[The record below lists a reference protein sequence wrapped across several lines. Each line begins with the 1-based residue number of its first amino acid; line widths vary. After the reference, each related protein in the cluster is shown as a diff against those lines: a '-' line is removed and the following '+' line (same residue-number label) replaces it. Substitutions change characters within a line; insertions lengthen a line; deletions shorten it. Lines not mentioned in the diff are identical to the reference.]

1 MNGFTERGKWMIRK
15 YVSGNVIEKSKFWVP
30 EQTKP
35 RAKKAASSSH
45 RKQDENDQA
54 AVKVFARLT
63 NCNFSHGD
71 LWLTLSW
78 SDAGI
83 RALCEKY
90 GIDPDDIDAIKKAAD
105 KELMLFLRRMKRHCG
120 KNDVDYKYL
129 AITSDLDGETGELTR
144 VHCHVLMPRATYE
157 LCVQNWHYGTVD
169 YQLLRNQ
176 DDYTPLAIYICKQ
189 CRRAAN
195 EHRWHASRNL
205 KKPEITETETHA
217 KGELHI
223 PRGAKALDI
232 GHYDIE
238 SGNHYVRYTKAP
250 AKAAAGKERK
260 TENGH
265 SRDGVQEHE
274 ACSDD
279 LRRKR

>member
-83 RALCEKY
+83 RALCAKY

-105 KELMLFLRRMKRHCG
+105 KELMLFLRRM
-120 KNDVDYKYL
+120 N
-129 AITSDLDGETGELTR
+129 AET
-144 VHCHVLMPRATYE
+144 V
-157 LCVQNWHYGTVD
+157 
-169 YQLLRNQ
+169 
-176 DDYTPLAIYICKQ
+176 
-189 CRRAAN
+189 
-195 EHRWHASRNL
+195 ASVV
-205 KKPEITETETHA
+205 EGFDT
-217 KGELHI
+217 
-223 PRGAKALDI
+223 
-232 GHYDIE
+232 
-238 SGNHYVRYTKAP
+238 
-250 AKAAAGKERK
+250 
-260 TENGH
+260 
-265 SRDGVQEHE
+265 
-274 ACSDD
+274 DD
-279 LRRKR
+279 LADLLAELDTAMTL